1 MAHRPRI
8 HYQGALSAIIFD
20 ISSVLSALLF
30 EVPKKLPTTVPA
42 SVANDPRQSVMI
54 RSDQRVLEMATC
66 IKNNAVKRIF
76 VFKK

>member
-1 MAHRPRI
+1 M
-8 HYQGALSAIIFD
+8 
-20 ISSVLSALLF
+20 
-30 EVPKKLPTTVPA
+30 PA

-54 RSDQRVLEMATC
+54 GSDQRVLEMATC